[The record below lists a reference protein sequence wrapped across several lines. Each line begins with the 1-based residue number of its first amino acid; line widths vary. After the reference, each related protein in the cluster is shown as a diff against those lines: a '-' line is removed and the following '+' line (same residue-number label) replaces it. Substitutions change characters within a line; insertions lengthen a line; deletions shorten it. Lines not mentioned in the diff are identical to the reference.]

1 MGRFDRT
8 QGVSDWMHWGDWRP
22 STNGFVIWAAIAL
35 VGLWFLLREM
45 IASRRLS
52 AATMV
57 PSFALLL
64 VGVPPSLNLL
74 RSPATVQI
82 SASKPS
88 IQVTPVPGLA
98 QALDVVQV
106 AVKGSVA
113 VSAPDKAQQ
122 YRPFPVYLRVA
133 PEKLA
138 DLMQGLKAQAPSN
151 ATVAGKPDIWLV
163 PIMEASVYGQGFEVE
178 PKDKQSYA
186 QPVAAKESTTW
197 SWQIT
202 PTDSGPVT
210 LNFKLA
216 GRLTVGGNDAQIPR
230 DLYVQSFT
238 VVVEVSPVGF
248 VKRHWHEVLAM
259 AGAALAAL
267 VGGLWAW
274 FKWLRP
280 APQPAQ
286 PPSAPLP
293 PPVPATGI
301 AAAAPAPATTPAPGP
316 APAPPGP

>member
-1 MGRFDRT
+1 
-8 QGVSDWMHWGDWRP
+8 MHWGDWRP
-22 STNGFVIWAAIAL
+22 STSGFVVWAAVAS

-74 RSPATVQI
+74 RPPATVQI

-88 IQVTPVPGLA
+88 IKVTPVPGLS

-113 VSAPDKAQQ
+113 VSAPDKARQ

-133 PEKLA
+133 PERLA
-138 DLMQGLKAQAPSN
+138 DLMQGLRVQAPSN
-151 ATVAGKPDIWLV
+151 ATVEGKPDVWLV
-163 PIMEASVYGQGFEVE
+163 PIMEAGVYGQGFEVE

-186 QPVAAKESTTW
+186 QPVASKEPTTW

-216 GRLTVGGNDAQIPR
+216 GRLTVAGSDAPIAR

-248 VKRHWHEVLAM
+248 VRRNWHEVLAM

-274 FKWLRP
+274 FKWRRP
-280 APQPAQ
+280 APRPAQ
-286 PPSAPLP
+286 PPSPSAPLP
-293 PPVPATGI
+293 PTAPATGVG
-301 AAAAPAPATTPAPGP
+301 AVSPASTTTPAPGP
-316 APAPPGP
+316 APGPPRP